1 MAMIVE
7 GKGIDPEIV
16 EWFTGYIL
24 RQKEPFTACEMEE
37 KARRNGV
44 MGVVAHRFV
53 DRIFQKMRKAGKIK
67 FVGGYWSVA
76 EGA

>member
-1 MAMIVE
+1 MIVE
-7 GKGIDPEIV
+7 GQEIDPEII
-16 EWFTGYIL
+16 EWFTGHVL

-44 MGVVAHRFV
+44 LGVVADRFV
-53 DRIFQKMRKAGKIK
+53 DRMFQKLRKAGKIR
-67 FVGGYWSVA
+67 FVGGYWSVV